1 MGFETDTQLFKIG
14 DGLTD
19 WNTRPYGGLRGDT
32 GVTGP
37 VGPTGA
43 TGATGA
49 ASTVTGPSGATGETG
64 ATGPTGSAGIDGA
77 TGATGA
83 TGPTG
88 IDGSRYNTATTSAV
102 TLTPTEGGSI
112 AGLTVDT
119 DLAYIVGN
127 SVVVVSSSNTAN
139 RFEATVQAY
148 TTGSGA
154 LDLEGITN
162 IQGSFSS
169 AVVYNV
175 NLDGI
180 DGPTGP
186 TGATGPITYYIFDGG
201 VATTSFVEGP
211 AFNAG
216 GAGITGNTG
225 PSGAY
230 NGANI
235 VLQLRHDL
243 ATAWTTV
250 NPVLAEGEF
259 GLETD
264 TQLFKIGDGTT
275 AWNALPYGGLQGGT
289 GPTGTT
295 GAVGSTGATGA
306 ESTVTGPTGAV
317 GPTGDVGDT
326 GPTGPTGADS
336 SVTGPTGATGEGGAT
351 ILSGTG
357 APSAGLGRVGDF
369 YIDILNG
376 VFYGP
381 KA

>member
-1 MGFETDTQLFKIG
+1 VLAEGEFGLETDTQLFKIG
-14 DGLTD
+14 DGSTD
-19 WNTRPYGGLRGDT
+19 WNTLAYGGLRGDT
-32 GVTGP
+32 G
-37 VGPTGA
+37 A
-43 TGATGA
+43 TGYVGVDGA
-49 ASTVTGPSGATGETG
+49 TG
-64 ATGPTGSAGIDGA
+64 ATGPTGYVGVDGA

-88 IDGSRYNTATTSAV
+88 LDGSRYNTATTSAV

-112 AGLTVDT
+112 TGLTVDT
-119 DLAYIVGN
+119 GLSYIVGN
-127 SVVVVSSSNTAN
+127 SVVVVSSSNATN

-148 TTGSGA
+148 TAGSGA
-154 LDLEGITN
+154 LDLAGITN
-162 IQGSFSS
+162 IEGTFGS

-180 DGPTGP
+180 DGPTGA

-201 VATTSFVEGP
+201 IATTSFVEGP

-250 NPVLAEGEF
+250 NPVLAMGEM

-275 AWNALPYGGLQGGT
+275 AWNALAYGGLKGDT

-306 ESTVTGPTGAV
+306 ASSVTGPTGDA
-317 GPTGDVGDT
+317 GTPGAMGDT
-326 GPTGPTGADS
+326 GPTGPTGAES
-336 SVTGPTGATGEGGAT
+336 SVTGPTGGTGEGGST

-369 YIDILNG
+369 YIDLLNG

-381 KA
+381 KS